1 MLGTDQV
8 QFEQMVA
15 QQQQQQLSMTM
26 SNTGAQ
32 GPAAAANYA
41 ANSGNPFRR
50 QK

>member
-15 QQQQQQLSMTM
+15 QQQQQQQLSMTM

-50 QK
+50 